1 MIARYDVIRIADMIA
16 LRHARTHAT
25 YVQFGTG
32 SNAASLLCQLR
43 YYRQLIHVLVYAND
57 VGSRAM
63 IVRIGG

>member
-1 MIARYDVIRIADMIA
+1 MHV
-16 LRHARTHAT
+16 L
-25 YVQFGTG
+25 QFGTG